1 MYMGHMGPAYG
12 GIYGLCNQLA
22 TEVPCT
28 SILDLG
34 ARHGEGFVLFGS
46 KTHQI
51 RWAVADQHCELY
63 VMVEPSPR
71 CIPKIQELIGRHTET
86 SIELIPGVLGRVDGA
101 VELIMFD
108 ADNDQS
114 ANTFTTR
121 GGQYGPST
129 STTVPVFSYDHGI
142 LNNRHFDIAKVN
154 IEGGEY
160 QLIDDGYFTPA
171 RIGAFVMEAHNAHV
185 PGRTYKDVIAALGS
199 QYDIVSY
206 GDLNYKYC
214 FLVGTAIS

>member
-1 MYMGHMGPAYG
+1 MYVGHAGPVPG

-22 TEVPCT
+22 AEVPCA
-28 SILDLG
+28 SVLDLG

-46 KTHQI
+46 KT
-51 RWAVADQHCELY
+51 QHCELY

-71 CIPKIQELIGRHTET
+71 CIPKIQELIGKHAET
-86 SIELIPGVLGRVDGA
+86 SIELVPGVLGRADGT

-129 STTVPVFSYDHGI
+129 STTVTVFSYDHGI
-142 LNNRHFDIAKVN
+142 LNNHYFDIAKVN

-160 QLIDDGYFTPA
+160 QLVDDGYFTPA

-185 PGRTYKDVIAALGS
+185 PGRTYKDVIAALES

-214 FLVGTAIS
+214 FLVGTSIS